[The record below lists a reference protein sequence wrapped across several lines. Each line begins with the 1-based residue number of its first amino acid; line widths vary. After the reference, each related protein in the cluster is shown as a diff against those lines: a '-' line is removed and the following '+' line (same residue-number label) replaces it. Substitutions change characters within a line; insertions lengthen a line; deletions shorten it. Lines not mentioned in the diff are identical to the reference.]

1 MSLIKYKERLPA
13 LREAFLYGRW
23 CLEFPGTLLQ
33 NIPEEEMEQEQDLQK
48 MENKGMA
55 IVKVITKQ
63 GIRLASGNLTE
74 GIEVGL

>member
-1 MSLIKYKERLPA
+1 MVKLVGKTGKRKL
-13 LREAFLYGRW
+13 
-23 CLEFPGTLLQ
+23 
-33 NIPEEEMEQEQDLQK
+33 
-48 MENKGMA
+48 ENKGMA